1 VTHTQE
7 VGLAGMLSLL
17 TAVLLHATASGSP
30 ASSEPDYTALPHN
43 FCAVAE
49 LVLRSALLCHSSSL
63 PLKWAIRFA
72 VLWAV
77 LGACALYINPLRWG
91 ISRTAACCYAEQQQQ
106 QQHIEVLTKLH
117 HAETSAL
124 IMALPSGA
132 SRTASCCSVKQ
143 LCIELPTY
151 KPADI
156 CYTFLLMFATR
167 QWTHSKDQVTWS
179 SHQSA
184 RLLDQIA
191 YTYATRLLKP
201 Y

>member
-1 VTHTQE
+1 VSPGVTHTQE

-106 QQHIEVLTKLH
+106 QQPIEVLTKLH

-132 SRTASCCSVKQ
+132 SRTAACCSVKQ
-143 LCIELPTY
+143 LCI
-151 KPADI
+151 
-156 CYTFLLMFATR
+156 
-167 QWTHSKDQVTWS
+167 
-179 SHQSA
+179 
-184 RLLDQIA
+184 
-191 YTYATRLLKP
+191 
-201 Y
+201 